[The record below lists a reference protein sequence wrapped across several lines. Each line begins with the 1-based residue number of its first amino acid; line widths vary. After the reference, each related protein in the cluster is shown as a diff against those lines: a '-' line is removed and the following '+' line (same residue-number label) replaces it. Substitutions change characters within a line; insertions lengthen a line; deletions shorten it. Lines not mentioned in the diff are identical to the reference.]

1 MTKPIKRAFKSALL
15 VGMWLWLV
23 TLLVTSLFLKG
34 GQKIIRLNRFLFY
47 QFEFLFYQFECLLH
61 GQQWTK
67 CWV

>member
-1 MTKPIKRAFKSALL
+1 MAKPIIRAFKSALL

-23 TLLVTSLFLKG
+23 SLQVTSLFLEWA
-34 GQKIIRLNRFLFY
+34 QKIIRLNRFLFY
-47 QFEFLFYQFECLLH
+47 QFEYLLH